1 MLVIGLLFALFLY
14 FFPFNVTADEA
25 HLSTITAEESKIVVP
40 AKQKE
45 QSVYSGYE
53 VTKQGMD
60 FSSDQAQTSVYDAI
74 NILPD
79 VSAENPDNTGLY
91 AEGTN
96 IRIRGVRGYLGSM
109 SVEGVPNYGGN
120 PMGPRDYIYN
130 MQNFKAIK
138 VYESAVPA
146 SLGTGV
152 GNRGGAIELVP
163 LWSLKKTQFTTTQ
176 TFGSHELYTNFFRFD
191 SGEIPNTK
199 TSFSASYAYGIANKW
214 RGPGEIGPR
223 NNASFMLTQ
232 PIADIAD
239 IKLFFNYN
247 ALRQDLYRAL
257 SYNQIGNIYTD
268 FNSSKTGT
276 ASKDIYYYGYNHGD
290 FENTDALSIIT
301 IKPTQYF
308 DLVLKPYYS
317 KENTHIWQGVSP
329 QNMIQKRTRDI
340 ERKGLIAQADLN
352 FEHVKVSAGNQY
364 EVSNMNIY
372 SQNYAILGYNLAYR
386 GYGVFATTGDTYLN
400 SPFLQVATTFG
411 PLNAQA
417 GLKYFRF
424 KDSPSQGYVTNPQP
438 PYNLVRAPD
447 LDRNGRVYDIWLP
460 NAGVSYKF
468 SDYFELFANYGRS
481 FIRPYAYM
489 PLVNIYN
496 ANRAKFQNA
505 HLTLNDLFNGYDIER
520 SDNVDLGARIR
531 GDWFDIDPTVFFSK
545 SKNLLT
551 TVYDPRVGLNYQQNI
566 GKATGYG
573 FEVMFNAYVNDYLTL
588 FFNPSYTR
596 LTYDNNITYGGA
608 TINCKDNQVVDVPK
622 WLVKSGAI
630 ITYDKWQFMPSI
642 VFVGNRYAD
651 AAHTQEVG
659 SYATL
664 NAKINYT
671 LKKFYKSSNLE
682 LSLSFNN
689 ILNKKY
695 IAVINAMDDTLSGQ
709 ASFYPGEPFNT
720 AFAATLTF

>member
-1 MLVIGLLFALFLY
+1 MLIIGLIFVLFLC
-14 FFPFNVTADEA
+14 FFPFNVIADEA
-25 HLSTITAEESKIVVP
+25 QLSTIYVRENKIVVP

-45 QSVYSGYE
+45 QSVYSGCE

-60 FSSDQAQTSVYDAI
+60 FGLDQAQASVYDAI

-79 VSAENPDNTGLY
+79 VSVENPDNTGLY
-91 AEGTN
+91 AEGAN
-96 IRIRGVRGYLGSM
+96 IRIRGVRGYLGAM
-109 SVEGVPNYGGN
+109 SIEGVPNYGGN

-146 SLGTGV
+146 SLGVGV

-163 LWSLKKTQFTTTQ
+163 LWPLKKTQFTTTQ
-176 TFGSHELYTNFFRFD
+176 TYGSHELYTNFFRFD
-191 SGEIPNTK
+191 SGEIPSTK

-223 NNASFMLTQ
+223 NNVNFMLNQ

-239 IKLFFNYN
+239 IKLFVNYN
-247 ALRQDLYRAL
+247 DVRQDLYRAL
-257 SYNQIGNIYTD
+257 SYNQINDIYTD

-276 ASKDIYYYGYNHGD
+276 AYKDIYYYGYNHGD

-329 QNMIQKRTRDI
+329 QNVIQKRTRDI

-352 FEHVKVSAGNQY
+352 FEHFKISAGNQY

-372 SQNYAILGYNLAYR
+372 TQNYAIVNYDLDYR

-400 SPFLQVATTFG
+400 SPFLQIASTFG
-411 PLNAQA
+411 PLSAQA
-417 GLKYFRF
+417 GIKYFRF
-424 KDSPSQGYVTNPQP
+424 KDSPSQGYVSSKAP
-438 PYNLVRAPD
+438 PYNLQRAPD
-447 LDRNGRVYDIWLP
+447 LDRSGRVYDIWLP

-468 SDYFELFANYGRS
+468 SDYFELYANYGRT

-489 PLVNIYN
+489 PLVNLYN
-496 ANRAKFQNA
+496 SNRNTFQNA
-505 HLTLNDLFNGYDIER
+505 GLTLNDLFNGYNIER
-520 SDNVDLGARIR
+520 SDNVDLGARIK
-531 GDWFDIDPTVFFSK
+531 GDWFDIEPTVFFSK

-551 TVYDPRVGLNYQQNI
+551 TVYDPRVKLNYQQNI

-588 FFNPSYTR
+588 FFNPSYTS
-596 LTYDNNITYGGA
+596 LTYDNNITYMGA

-630 ITYDKWQFMPSI
+630 VTYDRWQFIPSVI
-642 VFVGNRYAD
+642 FVDKRCAD
-651 AAHTQEVG
+651 AACTQEVG

-671 LKKFYKSSNLE
+671 LKNFYKSSNLQ
-682 LSLSFNN
+682 LSLSLNN

-695 IAVINAMDDTLSGQ
+695 IAAINAMDDTLAGN
-709 ASFYPGEPFNT
+709 ASFYPGEPFN
-720 AFAATLTF
+720 AALTTTLTF